1 MASTQGYLD
10 FIKEQLA
17 GLEGVTWRK
26 MMGEYLLY
34 CRGKLVGGVYDD
46 RFLLKPTPGALR
58 LLSSAGIEP
67 EYELPYPGAKEQLL
81 APADDGA
88 LCRLL
93 VQTIAEELSA
103 PKKRRS

>member
-34 CRGKLVGGVYDD
+34 CRGQLVGGIYDD
-46 RFLLKPTPGALR
+46 RLLLKPTPAALA
-58 LLSSAGIEP
+58 LLPDAPREQ
-67 EYELPYPGAKEQLL
+67 PYPGAKELL
-81 APADDGA
+81 LVENVDDA
-88 LCRLL
+88 AFLTRLL
-93 VQTIAEELSA
+93 DALAAEE
-103 PKKRRS
+103 PEK

>member
-34 CRGKLVGGVYDD
+34 CRGKLVGGIYDD
-46 RFLLKPTPGALR
+46 RLLLKPTPAALA
-58 LLSSAGIEP
+58 LLPDAPREQ
-67 EYELPYPGAKEQLL
+67 PYPGAKELLLVENVDDAAFLTRLL
-81 APADDGA
+81 AALAAEPPA
-88 LCRLL
+88 
-93 VQTIAEELSA
+93 
-103 PKKRRS
+103 KR

>member
-46 RFLLKPTPGALR
+46 RLLIKPTPAALA
-58 LLSSAGIEP
+58 LLPDAPREQ
-67 EYELPYPGAKEQLL
+67 PYPGAKEL
-81 APADDGA
+81 
-88 LCRLL
+88 LL
-93 VQTIAEELSA
+93 VENVDDAAFLTRLIDALAAEPPA
-103 PKKRRS
+103 K

>member
-34 CRGKLVGGVYDD
+34 CRGKLVGGIYDD
-46 RFLLKPTPGALR
+46 RLLLKPTPAALA
-58 LLSSAGIEP
+58 LLPDAPREQ
-67 EYELPYPGAKEQLL
+67 PYPGAKEL
-81 APADDGA
+81 
-88 LCRLL
+88 LL
-93 VQTIAEELSA
+93 VENVDDAAFLTRLIDALAAELPA
-103 PKKRRS
+103 K

>member
-34 CRGKLVGGVYDD
+34 CRGKLVGGIYDD
-46 RFLLKPTPGALR
+46 RLLLKPTPAALA
-58 LLSSAGIEP
+58 LLPDAPREQ
-67 EYELPYPGAKEQLL
+67 PYPGAKEL
-81 APADDGA
+81 
-88 LCRLL
+88 LL
-93 VQTIAEELSA
+93 VENVDDAAFLTRLIDALAAEE
-103 PKKRRS
+103 PKK